1 MVSGIWKMLWQNAG
15 ICHAQFFIFQCFS
28 FATLGTGGS
37 SRLTFTRAFLKLFRQ
52 TIVADFAVHLHEKR
66 QEIAA
71 DGTPFLHRHADYASE
86 FRVFVRQAAVG
97 VPHCHKQE
105 HVCSYLFRAEVQ
117 RVADEIGNIKL
128 HEWSLAHAAPLSRS
142 VALR

>member
-15 ICHAQFFIFQCFS
+15 ICHVPFFIFQCFS

-52 TIVADFAVHLHEKR
+52 TIVADFAVRLHKER

-71 DGTPFLHRHADYASE
+71 DGAPFFDRHPDDASE
-86 FRVFVRQAAVG
+86 FRVFVR
-97 VPHCHKQE
+97 
-105 HVCSYLFRAEVQ
+105 
-117 RVADEIGNIKL
+117 
-128 HEWSLAHAAPLSRS
+128 
-142 VALR
+142 